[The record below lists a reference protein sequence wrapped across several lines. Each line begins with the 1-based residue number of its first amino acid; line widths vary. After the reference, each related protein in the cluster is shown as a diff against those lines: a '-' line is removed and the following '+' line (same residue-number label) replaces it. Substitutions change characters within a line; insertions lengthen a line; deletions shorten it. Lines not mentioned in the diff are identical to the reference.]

1 MTDPRLARFIRFLED
16 ENLVRFDIDG
26 EGERQFENRFLIQKY
41 VFLAKKFGL
50 DLPYDYDIYTCGP
63 YSSALT
69 NTYYSMARSGNVYLL
84 ADGSSL
90 GASFDAEGFLKAV
103 RDKDKRWLRAAT
115 TLIRCSERYK
125 DRGDLVEITKH
136 IEDDDEDLR
145 VSKTLSDL
153 EALRIL

>member
-1 MTDPRLARFIRFLED
+1 MAKFIQFLED

-50 DLPYDYDIYTCGP
+50 DLSYDYDIYTCGP

-69 NTYYSMARSGNVYLL
+69 KTYYSMARNGNVYLL
-84 ADGSSL
+84 ADDVSL
-90 GASFDAEGFLKAV
+90 GVSFDAKGFLKAV
-103 RDKDKRWLRAAT
+103 CDKDKRWLEIAT
-115 TLIRCSERYK
+115 TLISCSERYK
-125 DRGDLVEITKH
+125 DRGDLVEITKY
-136 IEDDDEDLR
+136 IEDDEEEDLR

-153 EALRIL
+153 ETLRIL

>member
-1 MTDPRLARFIRFLED
+1 MTDPRLARFIQFLED
-16 ENLVRFDIDG
+16 KNLVRFDIDG

-69 NTYYSMARSGNVYLL
+69 KTYYSMARNGNVYLL
-84 ADGSSL
+84 ADDASL
-90 GASFDAEGFLKAV
+90 GASFDAVGFLEAV
-103 RDKDKRWLRAAT
+103 RDKDKRWLEIAT
-115 TLIRCSERYK
+115 TLIDCRELYQNREE
-125 DRGDLVEITKH
+125 LVEITKH
-136 IEDDDEDLR
+136 MRGDEADLR

>member
-1 MTDPRLARFIRFLED
+1 MTDPRLAKFIQFLED
-16 ENLVRFDIDG
+16 ENLVKFDIDG

-69 NTYYSMARSGNVYLL
+69 NTYYSMARNGNVYLL
-84 ADGSSL
+84 ADNSSL
-90 GASFDAEGFLKAV
+90 GASFDVEGFLKAV

-115 TLIRCSERYK
+115 TLIDCRNLYQNRE
-125 DRGDLVEITKH
+125 DLVEIAKH
-136 IEDDDEDLR
+136 IEDDEEDMY

-153 EALRIL
+153 DALRIL